1 MTDQDDAARREQ
13 IRASL
18 AQSREELRN
27 ILDPERTESDE
38 DSGSADRAGAFPRSR
53 TMQMLMSGRGLG
65 TVAAVAG
72 GLLIARPALALRL
85 IRMVPA
91 SALARWALVRAVTAW
106 RGKPG
111 KLNGAGPT
119 ATPTP
124 ASRAN
129 PDPRSN
135 PIPNPDPQE

>member
-1 MTDQDDAARREQ
+1 MTAQEDAARRKELL
-13 IRASL
+13 ASL

-27 ILDPERTESDE
+27 ILDPERTESEE
-38 DSGSADRAGAFPRSR
+38 DLGQGDHSGGFPRSR

-91 SALARWALVRAVTAW
+91 SAVARWALVRAVTAL

-111 KLNGAGPT
+111 KPNGASPS
-119 ATPTP
+119 ATPT
-124 ASRAN
+124 STNRV
-129 PDPRSN
+129 
-135 PIPNPDPQE
+135 DPQE

>member
-1 MTDQDDAARREQ
+1 MPAQDDTARREQ
-13 IRASL
+13 LLASL

-27 ILDPERTESDE
+27 ILDPERTESD
-38 DSGSADRAGAFPRSR
+38 DDLGPGNHAAGGFPRSR

-91 SALARWALVRAVTAW
+91 SAVARWALVRAVTAL

-111 KLNGAGPT
+111 KPNGASPGAPPSST
-119 ATPTP
+119 NRDDP
-124 ASRAN
+124 ADGVN
-129 PDPRSN
+129 PK
-135 PIPNPDPQE
+135 